1 MACVCRGK
9 NVQSDWLIVTE
20 LKGIIL
26 TYICNAHS
34 LITGLCAHYRM

>member
-1 MACVCRGK
+1 MACVCRGY

-26 TYICNAHS
+26 TYICDY
-34 LITGLCAHYRM
+34 GLVRTLSDVK